1 MWQRGSSGSGPR
13 AETQVSSS
21 MPEADVPKQLS
32 HQQGSSFLFLAL
44 SPFSPVGPHLDPS
57 SQGKSLSRSSRFPVN
72 NPPVSRAPSYPSS
85 SPLVTSINFNPRAAN
100 KLSESSDTQP
110 VILSTANLHPP
121 RIFDP
126 LCPQPSRCLLP
137 STTLPPTTRPPPP
150 QPLRPP
156 TALPPQLSPPPML
169 LLSVL
174 MKDVGCTLGTSHM
187 RPLRGSSRSFSR
199 ATLCKSTLL
208 SHFVRCLASHCPAHC
223 FKVRRSLGS
232 HHVLQYIH
240 PSMISPRGNFD
251 C

>member
-1 MWQRGSSGSGPR
+1 
-13 AETQVSSS
+13 
-21 MPEADVPKQLS
+21 MPEAGFPKQIS

-44 SPFSPVGPHLDPS
+44 SPFPS
-57 SQGKSLSRSSRFPVN
+57 DLILILPLKANRHRVLPDFLSTT
-72 NPPVSRAPSYPSS
+72 PPVSRAPSYPSS

-110 VILSTANLHPP
+110 VISTANLLPP

-137 STTLPPTTRPPPP
+137 STTLPPTTRPPLPL
-150 QPLRPP
+150 PLRPL
-156 TALPPQLSPPPML
+156 TALPPQLRPLPML

-199 ATLCKSTLL
+199 ATLCKSILL
-208 SHFVRCLASHCPAHC
+208 SHFVRCLASRCPAHC
-223 FKVRRSLGS
+223 F
-232 HHVLQYIH
+232 
-240 PSMISPRGNFD
+240 
-251 C
+251 